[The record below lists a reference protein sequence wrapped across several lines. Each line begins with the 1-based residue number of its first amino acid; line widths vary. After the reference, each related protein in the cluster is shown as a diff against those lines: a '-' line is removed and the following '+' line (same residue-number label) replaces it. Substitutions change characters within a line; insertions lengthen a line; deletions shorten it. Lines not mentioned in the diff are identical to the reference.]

1 MKATQ
6 WTDRCAREDRQGIK
20 SGYQRSRMCGCV
32 LDWLFPVE
40 GASAGILKT
49 ATKYPATRKAVLVWP
64 GTKSV
69 RN

>member
-1 MKATQ
+1 MFG
-6 WTDRCAREDRQGIK
+6 R
-20 SGYQRSRMCGCV
+20 V
-32 LDWLFPVE
+32 LDSLFPVE

-64 GTKSV
+64 GTKSL